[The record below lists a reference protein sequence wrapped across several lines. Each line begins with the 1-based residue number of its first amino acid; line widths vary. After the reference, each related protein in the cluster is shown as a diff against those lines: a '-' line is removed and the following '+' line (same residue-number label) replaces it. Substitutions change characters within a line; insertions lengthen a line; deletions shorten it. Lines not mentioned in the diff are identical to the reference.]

1 MVTQRTRVYQTDREI
16 QRGLL
21 AGFSYKTL
29 DISGYVFNPDDE
41 KPTFVL
47 AVAVTF

>member
-1 MVTQRTRVYQTDREI
+1 MTQRTRVYKTDRDI

-21 AGFSYKTL
+21 AGFSFKHVDLT
-29 DISGYVFNPDDE
+29 GYAFNPDDD
-41 KPTFVL
+41 KRTFVL